1 MKRLISTTFII
12 SLIFFTAFIKN
23 YTKKLDDLIYET
35 RENISYLKD
44 KYELHK
50 LEYNYLTSPEKL
62 MNYQRT
68 YFDDELKPID
78 ISLIG
83 QVIIKNDY
91 VIFKELDKF
100 SNEK

>member
-1 MKRLISTTFII
+1 
-12 SLIFFTAFIKN
+12 
-23 YTKKLDDLIYET
+23 
-35 RENISYLKD
+35 
-44 KYELHK
+44 
-50 LEYNYLTSPEKL
+50 